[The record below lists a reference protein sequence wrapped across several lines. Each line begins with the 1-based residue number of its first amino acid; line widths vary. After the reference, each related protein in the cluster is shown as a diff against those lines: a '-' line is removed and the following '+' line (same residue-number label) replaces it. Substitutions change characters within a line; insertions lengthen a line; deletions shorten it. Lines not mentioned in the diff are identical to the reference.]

1 MEIVDGEAVELVSV
15 DRDMA
20 LALIV
25 PYVLLV
31 YRNTNQVR
39 HEFCQAMVMVS
50 FHPDD
55 FNVMFGVREL
65 ADVRKK
71 LPMLFGEPPEIE
83 VREDVSQENEALELR
98 GLQKLERIPGAAYLR
113 AEMQIRDDDGINT
126 IPRHALFL

>member
-15 DRDMA
+15 DGDMA

-25 PYVLLV
+25 PYVLLI
-31 YRNTNQVR
+31 YRNTHQMR
-39 HEFCQAMVMVS
+39 HQLSQAMVVVS

-55 FNVMFGVREL
+55 FNVMLGIREL
-65 ADVRKK
+65 ADVRQKF
-71 LPMLFGEPPEIE
+71 PMLFGEPPEIE
-83 VREDVSQENEALELR
+83 VREDVSQEDEALELR
-98 GLQKLERIPGAAYLR
+98 GLQKLQRIPRAAYFR